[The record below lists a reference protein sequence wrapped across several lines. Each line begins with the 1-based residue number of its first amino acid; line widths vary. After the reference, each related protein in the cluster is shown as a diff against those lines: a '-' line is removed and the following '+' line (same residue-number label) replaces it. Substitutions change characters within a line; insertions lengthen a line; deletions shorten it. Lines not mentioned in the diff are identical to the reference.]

1 MRAARSPIGPAPVTS
16 SDFGC
21 HARARWP
28 MRSVWSQALARMLA
42 GSSNTP
48 RMPSAGSLLDP
59 AFGVAAVAAHVP
71 LAGGAREARHR
82 IGPAHDPDDEIAN
95 RKPAPRGRRFHRAQR
110 FMAENEALLTGRGR
124 AITPIEDFAIGPAYA
139 ERPRAHQDGP
149 IRFRRVGDILE
160 LRRAGAAG
168 QNGDC
173 AHPAPRLLELESRRA
188 PSAVKHSALARN
200 AIVALSGKTPLTT
213 PLRERQKKVPAG
225 ETKIGPSAL
234 SFLMWENGGAAWRP
248 SDGGDGRSRRATF
261 PPKARFPTARSSPT
275 RPPASSTPASRTR
288 ASPSPSSSPTGSRS
302 APTA

>member
-1 MRAARSPIGPAPVTS
+1 MSHSPAAHARHGTGSGRRTIPTTRSPTASPHPAGAAST
-16 SDFGC
+16 
-21 HARARWP
+21 A
-28 MRSVWSQALARMLA
+28 
-42 GSSNTP
+42 
-48 RMPSAGSLLDP
+48 PS
-59 AFGVAAVAAHVP
+59 
-71 LAGGAREARHR
+71 E
-82 IGPAHDPDDEIAN
+82 
-95 RKPAPRGRRFHRAQR
+95 

-124 AITPIEDFAIGPAYA
+124 AITPIEDFAVGPAYA
-139 ERPRAHQDGP
+139 ERPRAHQHGP
-149 IRFRRVGDILE
+149 IRFRRVGDILK

-173 AHPAPRLLELESRRA
+173 AHPAPRLLELQSRRA
-188 PSAVKHSALARN
+188 LSAVKHSALARN

-234 SFLMWENGGAAWRP
+234 SFLLWENGGRAWRT
-248 SDGGDGRSRRATF
+248 SDAGDGQSRRAIF
-261 PPKARFPTARSSPT
+261 PPKARSPTARSFPT